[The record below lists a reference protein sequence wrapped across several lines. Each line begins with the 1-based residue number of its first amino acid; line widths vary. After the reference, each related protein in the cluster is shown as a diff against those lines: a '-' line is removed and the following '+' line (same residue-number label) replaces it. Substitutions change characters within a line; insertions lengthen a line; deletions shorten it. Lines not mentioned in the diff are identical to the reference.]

1 MSETR
6 TTAPRFGTF
15 GGVFTPCTL
24 TILGVIMFLRFGFVV
39 GEAGLWG
46 ALAIVVAAKVITT
59 LTALSLSAISSNTR
73 VRGGGAYFMISRSL
87 GAEFGGSI
95 GVVFYLAQAISVAM
109 YVIGFTEAA
118 IATFPALATHAQ
130 LVASGVNVLVF
141 VCVFIGAGWTIKVQY
156 GILAVLVLS
165 LLSFGIG
172 GAMRFDS
179 AILESNLLP
188 RVSGLGWLGLLPAFA
203 LFFPAATGIMA
214 GANMS
219 GDLADPGRAIPRGT
233 LGSIAAT
240 AVVYLLMAFLLA
252 GAASRADLVGGNMI
266 VRDVAFFGPAIT
278 LGIFAATLS
287 SAIGSMMG
295 APRIL
300 QALAR
305 DRVFATLRPFSV
317 ASGGEPRRAIV
328 VTFVLAQAALMLG
341 TLDAIAPIITMFFMV
356 TYGYLNLATFT
367 EAYARNPSYRP
378 TFRWTH
384 WSMALLGTILCGAV
398 MVLISPLWASLAILL
413 MGGLH
418 WMLARRRIET
428 AWGDVRSGAA
438 FDRARRDLLRLEEE
452 RYHPK
457 NWRPSILALSGGAGA
472 RDSLAVW
479 GHWLCAG
486 RGLLSLGQVIS
497 GNVDDLVERRRAQR
511 RTLRAYIAEQRLEA
525 FPAVVVAD
533 DRHTGVEALV
543 QCHGLGAFRANTV
556 LAGWS
561 RDQKHAEEF
570 LDTLVTASRLG
581 MSLVLLHQSEHAR
594 EEKAWDAPD
603 GRVDVWWRGKHNGQ
617 LMVMLAHLLVQN
629 PEWRGRQMRLLR
641 MVPKEAAREET
652 EGHLRGLLSGAR
664 ITASVRVVVGSDPV
678 ATIAAESREAAVV
691 ILGLEL
697 PKEEEDPMVYLA
709 ARDVMLSGLD
719 TVLLVHSAGDAE
731 LEV

>member
-1 MSETR
+1 MPDSR

-24 TILGVIMFLRFGFVV
+24 TILGVIMFLRFGYVV

-118 IATFPALATHAQ
+118 VATFPALAAHAQ
-130 LVASGVNVLVF
+130 LVASSVNALVF

-165 LLSFGIG
+165 LVSFGIG
-172 GAMRFDS
+172 GVMRFDS
-179 AILESNLLP
+179 AILEANLMP
-188 RVSGLGWLGLLPAFA
+188 RISGLGWLGLLPAFA

-219 GDLADPGRAIPRGT
+219 GDLADPGRSIPRGT

-240 AVVYLLMAFLLA
+240 AAVYLLMAFLLA

-328 VTFVLAQAALMLG
+328 VTFLLAQAALMLG
-341 TLDAIAPIITMFFMV
+341 TLDVIAPIITMFFMV
-356 TYGYLNLATFT
+356 TYGYLNLATFS
-367 EAYARNPSYRP
+367 EAYTQNPSYRP

-398 MVLISPLWASLAILL
+398 MLLISPLWAALAMLL

-418 WMLARRRIET
+418 WLLTRRRIET

-457 NWRPSILALSGGAGA
+457 NWRPSILALSGGAGV
-472 RDSLAVW
+472 RDNLAVW

-497 GNVDDLVERRRAQR
+497 GNVEDLVERLRAQR
-511 RTLRAYIAEQRLEA
+511 RALRAYIAEEGLEA
-525 FPAVVVAD
+525 FPAVVVAE
-533 DRHTGVEALV
+533 DRHAGVEALV

-561 RDQKHAEEF
+561 RDPEHAEEF
-570 LDTLVTASRLG
+570 LDTLVTASHLG
-581 MSLVLLHQSEHAR
+581 MSLVLLHQSERAR
-594 EEKAWDAPD
+594 DEPTWNAPE

-629 PEWRGRQMRLLR
+629 PEWRGRQLRLLR

-652 EGHLRGLLSGAR
+652 EDHLRGLLAGAR
-664 ITASVRVVVGSDPV
+664 ITASVRVMVGDDPV
-678 ATIAAESREAAVV
+678 ATITAESRDSAVV

-719 TVLLVHSAGDAE
+719 TVLLVHSTGDAE